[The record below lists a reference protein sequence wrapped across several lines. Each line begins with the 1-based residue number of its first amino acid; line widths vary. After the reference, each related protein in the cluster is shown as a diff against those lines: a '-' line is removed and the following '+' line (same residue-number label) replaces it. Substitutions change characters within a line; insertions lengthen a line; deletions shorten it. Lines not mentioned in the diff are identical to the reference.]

1 MTKDDVTKRLIELGF
16 TQDGNDFS
24 KDILVF
30 RHNDAEN
37 RFEVFYKASAN
48 CPETPPAYL
57 YEELYRDMKQNA
69 FEYYVNNLYEAIKEF

>member
-1 MTKDDVTKRLIELGF
+1 MTKDDFTKRLLELGF
-16 TQDGNDFS
+16 TREGNDFY

-30 RHNDAEN
+30 RQNDVEN

-57 YEELYRDMKQNA
+57 YEELYRDMKQNV
-69 FEYYVNNLYEAIKEF
+69 FDSYVNNLYEAIKEF